1 MKVEIWL
8 FAGSGEGYGMGDIH
22 HLKASVFLTV
32 PEARRGEARRG
43 EAGVGGGVGF
53 TGSIREVGRQRGREK
68 VGESLHCGFC
78 RPRGRQGR
86 VSWFE

>member
-1 MKVEIWL
+1 MEIWL

-43 EAGVGGGVGF
+43 RGGGWGGF
-53 TGSIREVGRQRGREK
+53 HWEHQGGGKAEREGKGGREP
-68 VGESLHCGFC
+68 SL
-78 RPRGRQGR
+78 
-86 VSWFE
+86 WFL

>member
-1 MKVEIWL
+1 MEIWL

-43 EAGVGGGVGF
+43 EAGVGGGGWGGGWGGF
-53 TGSIREVGRQRGREK
+53 HWEHQGGGKAEREGKGGREP
-68 VGESLHCGFC
+68 SL
-78 RPRGRQGR
+78 
-86 VSWFE
+86 WFL